1 MRIPLHAGTKG
12 ASHPCCSRCHR
23 TSNPMRPPASNP
35 RWSFCVTNQKQDRRR
50 RRYHLERNTAS
61 ITKMKPTTVRTST
74 GLGKSRERWG
84 GWDLQP
90 RTGGPAGS
98 EWRAHN
104 KPGLEPMLPTVRKW
118 VMQTELAKSTR
129 KSQQAER
136 LDRRKRHTDWRQHR
150 IERAEWRSIF

>member
-1 MRIPLHAGTKG
+1 MPQNDEGLELALTQIPVFRHRCRPHLGWHTNQRVATRCRISDPWLSDATNWAHHTKRIEFGHAIPWASSLMRIPLHAGTKG

-74 GLGKSRERWG
+74 GLGKSRER
-84 GWDLQP
+84 
-90 RTGGPAGS
+90 
-98 EWRAHN
+98 
-104 KPGLEPMLPTVRKW
+104 
-118 VMQTELAKSTR
+118 
-129 KSQQAER
+129 
-136 LDRRKRHTDWRQHR
+136 
-150 IERAEWRSIF
+150 